1 MMQSW
6 RHQRAALLGRV
17 ISTSSYYVLAQGLK
31 SILTVST
38 TTLPYLRSV
47 DLYAEVWLLWGTG

>member
-1 MMQSW
+1 MLQSW

-17 ISTSSYYVLAQGLK
+17 ISTSSYYVLAQGLR

-38 TTLPYLRSV
+38 TTLPYSRSV